1 MDFNF
6 YNMMKSRS
14 IFQLLKPGIPKRYLL
29 FVAALVWTFAGSMLL
44 IRGELMIPNDEQL
57 VWLKLL
63 GSLVGGICF
72 FVFLFS
78 KISLKHSRRI
88 INMEEQRPC
97 LFSFFN
103 FKSYLMMTLMISMGI
118 LLRKTGIVPLSYLS
132 FFYILMGIPLLMSS
146 FRFYYYG
153 FRYSKATENLTEK

>member
-1 MDFNF
+1 
-6 YNMMKSRS
+6 MKTKSL
-14 IFQLLKPGIPKRYLL
+14 FQLLKPGIPKRYLL
-29 FVAALVWTFAGSMLL
+29 FVAALVWTFAGGMLL
-44 IRGELMIPNDEQL
+44 IRGKLMIPTDEQL

-63 GSLVGGICF
+63 GSFIGGICF

-78 KISLKHSRRI
+78 KISMKHSRRI
-88 INMEEQRPC
+88 INMEEQLPC

-103 FKSYLMMTLMISMGI
+103 FRSYLMMALMICMGI
-118 LLRKTGIVPLSYLS
+118 LLRKTGLVPLSYLS

-153 FRYSKATENLTEK
+153 FRYRKAMENLTKE